1 MLPWVENGFRMNQD
15 AVRKVLLRQGK
26 VHYAVEAIAD
36 ATLVNGE
43 TVARLNPHTSE
54 VLAEGDFL
62 YVMADGHTE
71 KYIDQTDDMSRYQNQ
86 TLTAAG
92 IVAPMPGAVIAV
104 NVKAGDTVKV
114 NDVLVVVEAM
124 KMEHS
129 IRATKNGVVKQLKCA
144 VGDRVEEGLELV
156 DVQ

>member
-1 MLPWVENGFRMNQD
+1 LEYLINKGLD
-15 AVRKVLLRQGK
+15 T
-26 VHYAVEAIAD
+26 
-36 ATLVNGE
+36 TLVNGE
-43 TVARLNPHTSE
+43 AVVRMNPQLTE
-54 VLAEGDFL
+54 VLADGDFL

-71 KYIDQTDDMSRYQNQ
+71 KYIDLTDDMSRYQNQ

-104 NVKAGDTVKV
+104 NVKVGERVKV
-114 NDVLVVVEAM
+114 NDVVVVVEAM

-129 IRATKNGVVKQLKCA
+129 IRATKNGVVKSVMCA

-156 DVQ
+156 DIQ